1 VAVLH
6 GLGTGTDTPVRWV
19 LALTAACV
27 ALTAGLTGWR
37 LAYGW
42 PAHAGARLVGAF
54 ALLLAL
60 IVGGAW
66 LSAGPLQPGWARR
79 AGTPAY
85 LIGGGKKAAAPE
97 LGGTR

>member
-1 VAVLH
+1 
-6 GLGTGTDTPVRWV
+6 VRWV

-27 ALTAGLTGWR
+27 AVIAGLIGWR

-60 IVGGAW
+60 VAGGAW

-85 LIGGGKKAAAPE
+85 LIGGDKKTADQQP
-97 LGGTR
+97 GGTR